1 MPILILIFIYYANID
16 IGIVRFLLHHC
27 LLWVL
32 VHVQAC
38 ALDVPPDVRAVKVTV
53 DPSWRPQRA
62 HGQYVKSAIASLGF
76 LACAAV
82 MQLQLFVELLKSAG
96 AGHP

>member
-62 HGQYVKSAIASLGF
+62 HGQYVKSAIASLIPGIPF
-76 LACAAV
+76 QPWQISDV
-82 MQLQLFVELLKSAG
+82 MGLKLILPGSK
-96 AGHP
+96 